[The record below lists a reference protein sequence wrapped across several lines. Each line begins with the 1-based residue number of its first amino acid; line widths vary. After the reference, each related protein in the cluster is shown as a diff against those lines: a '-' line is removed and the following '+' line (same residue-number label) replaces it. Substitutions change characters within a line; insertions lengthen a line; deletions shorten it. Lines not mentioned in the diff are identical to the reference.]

1 MTLVPRMSF
10 IGTTHAAQSR
20 LAAASA
26 RMERAN
32 EKVSTGRAY
41 TRPSDNPTAA
51 SRGAVLRDQLDLLDV
66 YSTNIADARSRLS
79 IADTK
84 LQQSMDLYHR
94 ITELTTQAASST
106 SSAPARLAVREEVL
120 QIRKELENVANTQ
133 YLGAPLFAGF
143 GPGPAVTQVG
153 PAWTFSGNPA
163 DQVDRVVGAGETV
176 SASITAQELF
186 SAPTGDVFTVLDN
199 LAAALQADDTAAI
212 QATIDPMKS
221 LRSTLSAGQSRIG
234 AAVNR
239 VESAESRNSA
249 IRITLSTERSQVE
262 DVDLND
268 AITEQSRLALAYQAA
283 LGVTAKANQQTLLDY
298 WR

>member
-1 MTLVPRMSF
+1 MTIIPRMSF

-51 SRGAVLRDQLDLLDV
+51 SRGAVLRDQIELLDV
-66 YSTNIADARSRLS
+66 YSTNISDARSRLS

-106 SSAPARLAVREEVL
+106 SSGPARLAVREEVL

-143 GPGPAVTQVG
+143 GPGPAVVPSG
-153 PAWTFSGNPA
+153 PGWAFNGNPA

-176 SASITAQELF
+176 STSITAQELF
-186 SAPTGDVFTVLDN
+186 SAPSGDVFSTLDN
-199 LAAALQADDTAAI
+199 LAAALQANDTAAI
-212 QATIDPMKS
+212 QATIDPMKA

-239 VESAESRNSA
+239 VEAAESRNSA

>member
-1 MTLVPRMSF
+1 MSF

-143 GPGPAVTQVG
+143 GPGPAVAQVG
-153 PAWTFSGNPA
+153 PAWTFNGNPA

-176 SASITAQELF
+176 STSITAQELF
-186 SAPTGDVFTVLDN
+186 SAPSGDVFSVLDN
-199 LAAALQADDTAAI
+199 LSAALQADDTAAI
-212 QATIDPMKS
+212 QATIDPMKA

-239 VESAESRNSA
+239 VEAAESRNSA

>member
-66 YSTNIADARSRLS
+66 YTTNISDARSRLS

-120 QIRKELENVANTQ
+120 QIRKELQNIANTQ

-153 PAWTFSGNPA
+153 PVWTFNGNPA

-176 SASITAQELF
+176 STSITAQELF
-186 SAPTGDVFTVLDN
+186 SAPSGDVFTVLDN
-199 LAAALQADDTAAI
+199 LAAALQADDTVAI

-221 LRSTLSAGQSRIG
+221 LRSALSAGQSRIG

-239 VESAESRNSA
+239 VEAAESRNSA